1 MLRALLL
8 DIDDT
13 LLINDWDAFFPVYLD
28 LLTRYLADLVPP
40 ERVAVA
46 LNAGTEAMAKADGS
60 QGTLDRLFVDRFV
73 AVAGC
78 DQQRVVERFDQFYRD
93 EFNRLQWLTAP
104 DPASAD
110 LVAVAKEQ
118 GLKLAIA
125 TQPYFPREAVL
136 VRLRWAGVPA
146 ETVGYDYIPAYD
158 SVTACKPH
166 PAFFQSILA
175 ALDVAAPEAL
185 MVGDS
190 VQTDMA
196 AGRLGIKTYY
206 VERGRNDDGSDVR
219 CDARGTLSDLVKM
232 IRTGAIHDL

>member
-1 MLRALLL
+1 MVRALLL
-8 DIDDT
+8 DLDDT
-13 LLINDWDAFFPVYLD
+13 LLINDWNVFFPVYLD

-60 QGTLDRLFVDRFV
+60 QGTLDRLFIDKFV
-73 AVAGC
+73 AVANC
-78 DQQRVVERFDQFYRD
+78 DEQRVVERFTQFYRD
-93 EFNRLQWLTAP
+93 EFDRLQSLTTP
-104 DPASAD
+104 DPASAA

-118 GLKLAIA
+118 GIKLAIA

-136 VRLRWAGVPA
+136 IRLRWAGVPA

-190 VQTDMA
+190 AQTDMA

-206 VERGRNDDGSDVR
+206 VERGRNDDGSDVC
-219 CDARGTLSDLVKM
+219 CDARGTLADLVKM
-232 IRTGAIHDL
+232 IESGAIHEL